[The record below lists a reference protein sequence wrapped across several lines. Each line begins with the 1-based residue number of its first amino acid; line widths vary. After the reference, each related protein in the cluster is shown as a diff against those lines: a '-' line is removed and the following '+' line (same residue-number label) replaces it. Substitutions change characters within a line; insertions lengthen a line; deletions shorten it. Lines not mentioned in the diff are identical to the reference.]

1 MKVHNFGFVRTLG
14 LQELAGKFGR
24 WSEST
29 AHGFECRPTRMQS
42 IAKPSEIEKEMKSN
56 IKFVLIIFYT
66 AYVSTPQ
73 SNPHFIAS
81 SRRTRS
87 CRLETA
93 DLWGRAKK
101 SIACLQLSIV
111 SKLHIFIFNPFLT

>member
-1 MKVHNFGFVRTLG
+1 
-14 LQELAGKFGR
+14 
-24 WSEST
+24 
-29 AHGFECRPTRMQS
+29 MQS

-73 SNPHFIAS
+73 SNPQFIAS

-87 CRLETA
+87 CRLEMA
-93 DLWGRAKK
+93 DLLGRAKK
-101 SIACLQLSIV
+101 SIASLQLSIV